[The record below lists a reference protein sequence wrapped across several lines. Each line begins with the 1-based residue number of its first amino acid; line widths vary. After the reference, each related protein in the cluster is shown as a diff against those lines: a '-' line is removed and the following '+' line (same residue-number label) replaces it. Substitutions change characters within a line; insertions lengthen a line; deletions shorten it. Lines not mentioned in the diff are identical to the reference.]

1 MRKACLVLSTLLLI
15 LLGVGCSSL
24 VYTPVPTPYP
34 VNYIPTII
42 ALTVQ
47 ADEAALVTPSP
58 VVVVLEETQVPS
70 PSPTP
75 EVVITNNGPSPT
87 ALDYNPTSTPG
98 PNLISS
104 SPNPTTTPS
113 LPPSITTTQNP
124 QATRTRR
131 PTRTPTITPT
141 PPIPYAGVQIKQP
154 GPMSRVA
161 SPLELVASLRSVSS
175 GTYRTEIWIEPL
187 QPGGEP
193 RLLYRELHR
202 LISNPIDWVYL
213 DPEIQF
219 ELSRVSEFSQL
230 RVGMYDQSG
239 RAVSINSVDLILLSM
254 GPSDYTPSGDL
265 TEPIVIREPTPN
277 HLIQGG
283 KVIVSGLVKPS
294 EQVMLAEL
302 VTSENIVVGYNQVF
316 LTPDPDGAYVPF
328 TLEVPYNVAS
338 GTWVRLQLS
347 ESGVRIPGVEHLSS
361 MEVYLSP

>member
-1 MRKACLVLSTLLLI
+1 MRKACLVLSIILLT

-34 VNYIPTII
+34 VDYIPTII
-42 ALTVQ
+42 AITVQ
-47 ADEAALVTPSP
+47 AGEAALVTPSP
-58 VVVVLEETQVPS
+58 VVVLEETQAPS

-75 EVVITNNGPSPT
+75 EIVITDNEPSPT
-87 ALDYNPTSTPG
+87 ALEFNPTSEPSF
-98 PNLISS
+98 ISTS
-104 SPNPTTTPS
+104 TNPTTTASPA
-113 LPPSITTTQNP
+113 PSITPTQNP

-141 PPIPYAGVQIKQP
+141 PPIPNAGVQIKQP

-161 SPLELVASLRSVSS
+161 SPLDLVASLRSVSS

-187 QPGGEP
+187 QQGGEP
-193 RLLYRELHR
+193 RLLYRDLHR

-213 DPEIQF
+213 NPEIQF
-219 ELSRVSEFSQL
+219 ELSRVSEFGQL

-254 GPSDYTPSGDL
+254 GPSNYTPSGDL

-294 EQVMLAEL
+294 EQFMLAEL
-302 VTSENIVVGYNQVF
+302 VTAENIVVGYNQVF
-316 LTPDPDGAYVPF
+316 LTPDPHGAYVPF
-328 TLEVPYNVAS
+328 TLEVPYNVVS

-361 MEVYLSP
+361 IEVFLSP